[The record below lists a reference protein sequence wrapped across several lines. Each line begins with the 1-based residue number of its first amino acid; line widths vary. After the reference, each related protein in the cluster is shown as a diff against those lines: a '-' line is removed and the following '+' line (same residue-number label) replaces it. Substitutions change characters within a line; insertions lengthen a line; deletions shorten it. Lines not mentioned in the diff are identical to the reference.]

1 LSTPDFVLNKI
12 EERAK
17 KEGLPII
24 GRVKGKVV
32 QNIVRR
38 LGKVE
43 ALEVGTLIGY
53 SAILIASSI
62 SEGHLTCIEKE
73 EKYAEEAIKNIEL
86 AGLESKVTVMVGD
99 ALHLLPLKNKVLDF
113 VLLDAEKTEYIK
125 YLKLIEPMLHSGS
138 IIVADN
144 AGIFAEE
151 MKDYLEYV
159 RRSGKYRSSF
169 HEFEIEQG
177 VTDALEVS
185 YKV

>member
-99 ALHLLPLKNKVLDF
+99 ALHLLPLKK
-113 VLLDAEKTEYIK
+113 
-125 YLKLIEPMLHSGS
+125 
-138 IIVADN
+138 
-144 AGIFAEE
+144 
-151 MKDYLEYV
+151 
-159 RRSGKYRSSF
+159 
-169 HEFEIEQG
+169 
-177 VTDALEVS
+177 
-185 YKV
+185 